1 MIVKPAKERSTGRT
15 IMQHLRDLCRFL
27 QQPLVNVLGML
38 GAAEAA
44 KTGHGGLAA
53 EGILT
58 FVLVYM
64 SAVVPPALAPKL
76 ALWVADAT
84 HRTSPIITQTTI
96 TTRAMTISA

>member
-1 MIVKPAKERSTGRT
+1 
-15 IMQHLRDLCRFL
+15 MQHLRDLYRFL

-64 SAVVPPALAPKL
+64 SAVASPVLAPKL
-76 ALWVADAT
+76 TLWVADAT
-84 HRTSPIITQTTI
+84 HRTSPIITRTTI
-96 TTRAMTISA
+96 TTRAMAISA

>member
-1 MIVKPAKERSTGRT
+1 
-15 IMQHLRDLCRFL
+15 MQHLRDLCRFL
-27 QQPLVNVLGML
+27 QQPLVNVLGIL
-38 GAAEAA
+38 AAAEAA